1 MTAKNLKPQDAKA
14 LQTEDVE
21 PNFEDMEFTASTEIR
36 EVPEELKQAPVG
48 QAAPQAAPNVVQMN
62 KPLPGSPPAQAQAG
76 VARPA
81 QAPVSAPPQAAQ
93 AALPAN
99 VIELQTRMKMMELQQ
114 QAQLKLVEQ
123 TVTEIL
129 IQIKQKSQSIDQD
142 VMRIKKILDSL
153 NVKK

>member
-36 EVPEELKQAPVG
+36 EVPEELK
-48 QAAPQAAPNVVQMN
+48 
-62 KPLPGSPPAQAQAG
+62 
-76 VARPA
+76 

>member
-14 LQTEDVE
+14 LQAEEAE

-36 EVPEELKQAPVG
+36 EVPEELKQAPLG
-48 QAAPQAAPNVVQMN
+48 QAVPQPTANVVQMN
-62 KPLPGSPPAQAQAG
+62 KPLPGGAPAQAAQ
-76 VARPA
+76 ARPA
-81 QAPVSAPPQAAQ
+81 QAPPQAPPQAAQ
-93 AALPAN
+93 APLPAN
-99 VIELQTRMKMMELQQ
+99 VIELQTRMKMMEMQQ

>member
-48 QAAPQAAPNVVQMN
+48 QVAPQPTANVVQMN
-62 KPLPGSPPAQAQAG
+62 KPLPGG
-76 VARPA
+76 
-81 QAPVSAPPQAAQ
+81 APPQAAQ
-93 AALPAN
+93 PRPAQATPQQALPQAGLPAN
-99 VIELQTRMKMMELQQ
+99 VVELQTRMKMMEMQQ

>member
-14 LQTEDVE
+14 LQTEEVE
-21 PNFEDMEFTASTEIR
+21 PNFEDMEFTASTEVR
-36 EVPEELKQAPVG
+36 EVPEELKQAPAG
-48 QAAPQAAPNVVQMN
+48 QVAPQASANVVQMN
-62 KPLPGSPPAQAQAG
+62 KPLPGGAPAQAAQ
-76 VARPA
+76 ARPA
-81 QAPVSAPPQAAQ
+81 QAPAQ
-93 AALPAN
+93 AQPQGGLPAN

>member
-1 MTAKNLKPQDAKA
+1 
-14 LQTEDVE
+14 
-21 PNFEDMEFTASTEIR
+21 
-36 EVPEELKQAPVG
+36 
-48 QAAPQAAPNVVQMN
+48 MN